1 MRFFFNCGTILLA
14 AFYVLSIFGVNF
26 KGVFLVV
33 QHKQVTSKGLYFG
46 NKLHLINRLT
56 LFSQIHLMSL
66 YEQTYEF
73 FYIGII
79 LFFFINLYLYTGILY
94 IGFKTFNS
102 MLNMTMK
109 YTFAGNA
116 TQIVTQSFQFLRT
129 SITHGNLHT

>member
-14 AFYVLSIFGVNF
+14 AFYVLSIFGVYF

-46 NKLHLINRLT
+46 NKLHSINRLT

-73 FYIGII
+73 FYIRII
-79 LFFFINLYLYTGILY
+79 LFFFY
-94 IGFKTFNS
+94 
-102 MLNMTMK
+102 
-109 YTFAGNA
+109 
-116 TQIVTQSFQFLRT
+116 
-129 SITHGNLHT
+129 